1 MKRELSE
8 MKEKMI
14 IILYTHNEENFILSM
29 RINIYII
36 YFFNIFYQLFK
47 TERKKKE
54 RKMCKKITKI
64 QRKE

>member
-29 RINIYII
+29 RMNVYI
-36 YFFNIFYQLFK
+36 IFYQLFK
-47 TERKKKE
+47 
-54 RKMCKKITKI
+54 
-64 QRKE
+64 